1 MTVLVNKR
9 IIVTGA
15 TSGLGRAIARDAAKA
30 GARLVV
36 TGRREAEAMETVSHI
51 EIEGGEAIAVTGDL
65 RSSSFAD
72 RLIETAVRQY
82 GGLDG
87 LVNAAGMIVRS
98 TAEATSDDDWHEQ
111 MSLNVDSVFYASRAA
126 VPVIREG
133 LGGSIVNI
141 ASTCGKVGAAGL
153 AGYCA
158 SKGAVISLTQAMAL
172 EHAEER
178 VRINSVSPGAVD
190 TPMLAGGHPDGV
202 SVEQVKD
209 RNIESIPQGRIP
221 EPAEIAQL
229 VTFLLSDASTHITGT
244 DIAIDGGY
252 TAQ

>member
-9 IIVTGA
+9 IIVTGS
-15 TSGLGRAIARDAAKA
+15 TSGLGRAIALDAARA
-30 GARLVV
+30 GARVVV
-36 TGRREAEAMETVSHI
+36 TGRREAEARETVSWI
-51 EIEGGEAIAVTGDL
+51 EVDGGEAVSVTGDM
-65 RSSSFAD
+65 RSSAFAE
-72 RLIETAVRQY
+72 RLVETAVRQY

-87 LVNAAGMIVRS
+87 LVNAAGMIVRA
-98 TAEATSDDDWHEQ
+98 TAEGTSDDDWHEQ

-190 TPMLAGGHPDGV
+190 TPMLAGGHDEGV
-202 SVEQVKD
+202 TLDQVKAA
-209 RNIESIPQGRIP
+209 NLESIPQGRIP